1 MSRADKPSSRG
12 SEERLFRKQLLPF
25 SQMAFLHSLQC
36 SALERILYLFTDADA
51 CLGPAWKSVT
61 ESYVGR
67 IPCVCDGLAAGA
79 FHLLLTKGFFK
90 FLFIF

>member
-1 MSRADKPSSRG
+1 MSRADKRSSWG

-25 SQMAFLHSLQC
+25 SQMAFLRSLQC
-36 SALERILYLFTDADA
+36 SALERVLYFFTGADA
-51 CLGPAWKSVT
+51 CLGPAWKSVA

-67 IPCVCDGLAAGA
+67 IPCVCDGLAAGV